1 MRKILLLVTLLLIYS
16 VLSFGQDSA
25 GSGSAEKPIPLEA
38 TINLANIQVGS
49 LLSVIAERE
58 KRPIICEDAPIKIAT
73 FNIIPPEFK
82 VPIDK
87 YNSIMD
93 SILDTTLRMKGYTL
107 LRTDPIWKVVKI
119 SEAPQHPALISP
131 LSDIEKLPGD
141 DRVVTQVLQLKYA
154 DAQTL
159 SAQLGLLKGRDA
171 SYVPIVETNTLI
183 ITDYASNIRRCYD
196 IIKTLDQ
203 EGATYQTEIRKLEHA
218 SATFVKT
225 NLDQYLQAKQQ
236 SVRQRPGVPQLQS
249 RVLFD
254 DRTNSI
260 IVIAL
265 EKEMQ
270 PIIKM
275 IDMFDSDISKKET
288 NYYVYKVTNTLA
300 EDVAK
305 IINAIYTKQ
314 LAPLQAS
321 LKPSDRTI
329 SIEPDKNTN
338 SLIINA
344 SPAIYE
350 DMLKLIKSIDVKK
363 MQVLLEVVIAE
374 LTDEK
379 MVQLG
384 IELANIKDPSDKLRG
399 FGGTTTGISKPE
411 GDGKTPVVPSVK
423 DAGASLTM
431 GLWKDTKYDI
441 PFLLQASQKDSGVD
455 LKAAPVLLAND
466 NSEATINMK
475 DMAPFFTTTYPGG
488 TGQPAQT
495 TFGGYV
501 EAKIELKITPF
512 INKDDNYVRLT
523 IEQTSE
529 QFLGNPGQ
537 DVPKSSRMAKT
548 TVTVADKDT
557 VVIGGLTRETK
568 TKIVSKVPF
577 FGDIPLLGYLF
588 KHTSDSIRK
597 THLCIFIKPNIMK
610 EFSDL
615 VKKTAEAQEK
625 LDKEK
630 DAIDGHRGDEK
641 K

>member
-1 MRKILLLVTLLLIYS
+1 MLLWVTLLLIYS

-25 GSGSAEKPIPLEA
+25 GSGSAEKQPPTEA
-38 TINLANIQVGS
+38 TISLSNIQVGT

-58 KRPIICEDAPIKIAT
+58 KRPIICEDAAIKIAT
-73 FNIIPPEFK
+73 FNIIPLEFK
-82 VPIDK
+82 VPFDK
-87 YNSIMD
+87 YNSVMD
-93 SILDTTLRMKGYTL
+93 SILDTTLRMKGYTIIKC
-107 LRTDPIWKVVKI
+107 DPIWKVVKI
-119 SEAPQHPALISP
+119 GEAPQHPALVSP
-131 LSDIEKLPGD
+131 LSDIEKLPND
-141 DRVVTQVLQLKYA
+141 DRVVTQVIQLKYA

-171 SYVPIVETNTLI
+171 SYLPIAESNTLI

-203 EGATYQTEIRKLEHA
+203 EGVTYQTEIRKLEHA

-225 NLDQYLQAKQQ
+225 NLDQYIQAKQA
-236 SVRQRPGVPQLQS
+236 STKQRPGVPQLIS
-249 RVLFD
+249 RVLSD

-260 IVIAL
+260 IVIAP
-265 EKEMQ
+265 EKDME

-288 NYYVYKVTNTLA
+288 NYYVYKVTNTMA

-305 IINAIYTKQ
+305 IIQAIYTAQ
-314 LAPLQAS
+314 LTPLQAS
-321 LKPSDRTI
+321 LKPSERTV
-329 SIEPDKNTN
+329 SIQPDKNTN

-350 DMLKLIKSIDVKK
+350 DMLELIKKIDVKK

-374 LTDEK
+374 LTNEK

-384 IELANIKDPSDKLRG
+384 VELANIKDPSDKLRG
-399 FGGTTTGISKPE
+399 FGGTSTGISTPDAAS
-411 GDGKTPVVPSVK
+411 GGKTPNIPSVK
-423 DAGASLTM
+423 DAGGSMTL
-431 GLWKDTKYDI
+431 GLWKNTKFDI
-441 PFLLQASQKDSGVD
+441 PFLLQASQRDSGVD

-501 EAKIELKITPF
+501 DAKIELKITPF

-537 DVPKSSRMAKT
+537 DVPKTSRMAKT

-557 VVIGGLTRETK
+557 VVIGGLTRDVK
-568 TKIVSKVPF
+568 SKKVSKVPF
-577 FGDIPLLGYLF
+577 FGDIPLLGYFF
-588 KHTSDSIRK
+588 KHTTDSITK
-597 THLCIFIKPNIMK
+597 NHLCIFIKPNIMK

-615 VKKTAEAQEK
+615 VKKTAEAQKE

-630 DAIDGHRGDEK
+630 ELINGHRAEEK